1 MFLSSTI
8 PILDIIDSRKCVSPV
23 DYYNDDDESFHF
35 DGRPYLC
42 KPQYEE
48 PHQMEEER
56 WRTEAEFSLMHF
68 VLIESLFPKSL
79 VWMAKITRIENI
91 RFFF

>member
-56 WRTEAEFSLMHF
+56 
-68 VLIESLFPKSL
+68 
-79 VWMAKITRIENI
+79 
-91 RFFF
+91 